1 MTPWTNV
8 SNVATNLFLCI
19 GISPLPVH
27 LFRSPPF
34 THDAWF
40 YYTFRAI
47 DGFARSILAQF
58 ATLVLL
64 RERWL
69 QGTSAILTMFG
80 EWKSSQNETQGW
92 KRSHVIYLSCYL
104 VSDNGTALLSGSGN
118 IGVGTTLFTSPRIN
132 WQRENKCV
140 QNTRCVRSSC
150 PPDNKKET
158 TRLGTRGDRFCKFC
172 NLTAYSNSGKTDA
185 IYAQLIT
192 KPARS
197 PSKLRNDIWQGEG
210 A

>member
-47 DGFARSILAQF
+47 DGFARSILGQF

-80 EWKSSQNETQGW
+80 EWKTAHNETQGW
-92 KRSHVIYLSCYL
+92 KQSHVIYLSCYL

-172 NLTAYSNSGKTDA
+172 LLKLWEYWHNLCTINHQTC
-185 IYAQLIT
+185 Q
-192 KPARS
+192 KPFKA
-197 PSKLRNDIWQGEG
+197 
-210 A
+210 